1 VTVQAMGTAAALR
14 NRLARK
20 RLHVTSPYNWA
31 MLFSRNR
38 YSAPFKDS
46 NQENAA
52 HLLVTPTAL
61 ADLSKADARTVISF
75 MLLRRVE
82 MGTVL
87 IKEGEV
93 THTDFM
99 MLILEG
105 EVLVDNEVASMDD
118 SMVMSVIGPG
128 SLIGE
133 MGVLDGAPRS
143 ASCTATSDLAVAV
156 LSREA
161 LLTLIKSNPAVAARL
176 MLAISKRL
184 SDRLREA
191 NRKIRTLGG
200 LSRALQQELNAAHQI
215 KSGVI
220 FGR

>member
-1 VTVQAMGTAAALR
+1 MFFFR
-14 NRLARK
+14 NRNF
-20 RLHVTSPYNWA
+20 T
-31 MLFSRNR
+31 
-38 YSAPFKDS
+38 PFKDV

-52 HLLVTPTAL
+52 YLLVTPTAL
-61 ADLSKADARTVISF
+61 ADLSKADARAVVSF
-75 MLLRRVE
+75 MLLRRVD

-93 THTDFM
+93 TYTDFM

-105 EVLVDNEVASMDD
+105 EVLVDNEVAQAED
-118 SMVMSVIGPG
+118 SMVMSIIGPG

-143 ASCTATSDLAVAV
+143 ATCTATSELSVAV

-215 KSGVI
+215 NSGVV

>member
-1 VTVQAMGTAAALR
+1 MQALAHGQSFY
-14 NRLARK
+14 NR
-20 RLHVTSPYNWA
+20 A
-31 MLFSRNR
+31 MFFSRNR
-38 YSAPFKDS
+38 NSTPFKDV

-52 HLLVTPTAL
+52 YLLVTPTAL
-61 ADLSKADARTVISF
+61 ADLSKADARAVVSV
-75 MLLRRVE
+75 MLLRRVD

-105 EVLVDNEVASMDD
+105 EVLVDNEVASAED

-133 MGVLDGAPRS
+133 MGILDGAPRS
-143 ASCTATSDLAVAV
+143 ATCTATSALSVAV

-161 LLTLIKSNPAVAARL
+161 LLRLIKSNPAVAARL

-215 KSGVI
+215 NSGVV

>member
-1 VTVQAMGTAAALR
+1 
-14 NRLARK
+14 
-20 RLHVTSPYNWA
+20 

>member
-1 VTVQAMGTAAALR
+1 MQSLAHGHSFYNRAMFFFR
-14 NRLARK
+14 NRNF
-20 RLHVTSPYNWA
+20 T
-31 MLFSRNR
+31 
-38 YSAPFKDS
+38 PFKDV

-52 HLLVTPTAL
+52 YLLVTPTAL
-61 ADLSKADARTVISF
+61 ADLSKADARAVVSF
-75 MLLRRVE
+75 MLLRRVD

-93 THTDFM
+93 TYTDFM

-105 EVLVDNEVASMDD
+105 EVLVDNEVAQAED
-118 SMVMSVIGPG
+118 SMVMSIIGPG

-143 ASCTATSDLAVAV
+143 ATCTATSELSVAV

-215 KSGVI
+215 NSGVV